1 MLMVTALIWGTAFV
15 AQKSG
20 MDLIS
25 PIAFNGIRTLVGA
38 FALIPVIMVICAVA
52 FALPSLGD
60 ICGEPSGRCT
70 QASPDLTNESL
81 RSVPMAV
88 THKIGI
94 SSFAY
99 CFACGSRPFTKPQHI
114 MTPHDLID
122 RAAALGVDVV
132 QFGDNMPLEVYSDEE
147 LKQIRS
153 HAEKCGVEL
162 EAGMRKATPER
173 LSEYIRITHIIGGRV
188 LRVITDGIGFTPDM
202 NEFCRISASVTRQI
216 EECGVV
222 LGIENH
228 DRFSAREYAQ
238 MVETIDHPQVGL
250 TVDTVNSLSHE
261 EHIDE
266 VLKYMAPY
274 CVCLHMKDY
283 VIKRYNGGG
292 GLRITGASPGT
303 GRLDIRRCYEEC
315 RNKSNKSFNIIL
327 ESWMEPC
334 ETLEETLRTE
344 DEWAGAGVSYL
355 KTIL

>member
-1 MLMVTALIWGTAFV
+1 
-15 AQKSG
+15 
-20 MDLIS
+20 
-25 PIAFNGIRTLVGA
+25 
-38 FALIPVIMVICAVA
+38 
-52 FALPSLGD
+52 
-60 ICGEPSGRCT
+60 
-70 QASPDLTNESL
+70 
-81 RSVPMAV
+81 MAV

-94 SSFAY
+94 SSFTY

-122 RAAALGVDVV
+122 KAVALGADVV
-132 QFGDNMPLEVYSDEE
+132 QFGDNMPLEVYNDEE
-147 LKQIRS
+147 LEQIRV
-153 HAEKCGVEL
+153 HAESYGVET
-162 EAGMRKATPER
+162 EVGMRKATAER
-173 LSEYIRITHIIGGRV
+173 LSDYILITRKVGGRI

-202 NEFCRISASVTRQI
+202 HELCRILASMIPQL
-216 EECGVV
+216 EESGVV

-228 DRFSAREYAQ
+228 DRFSAREYAE
-238 MVETIDHPQVGL
+238 MVETINHPQVGL

-292 GLRITGASPGT
+292 GLKITGASLGT

-315 RNKSNKSFNIIL
+315 RNKSDRNFSVIL
-327 ESWMEPC
+327 EAWMEPC
-334 ETLEETLRTE
+334 ETLEETLRIE
-344 DEWAGAGVSYL
+344 DEWAGTGVSYL

>member
-1 MLMVTALIWGTAFV
+1 M
-15 AQKSG
+15 
-20 MDLIS
+20 
-25 PIAFNGIRTLVGA
+25 
-38 FALIPVIMVICAVA
+38 
-52 FALPSLGD
+52 
-60 ICGEPSGRCT
+60 
-70 QASPDLTNESL
+70 
-81 RSVPMAV
+81 SVK
-88 THKIGI
+88 HKIGI

-122 RAAALGVDVV
+122 KAVALGADAV

-147 LKQIRS
+147 LERIRV
-153 HAEKCGVEL
+153 HAEKCGIETEV
-162 EAGMRKATPER
+162 GMRKATAER
-173 LSEYIRITHIIGGRV
+173 LSDYILITRKVGGRI

-202 NEFCRISASVTRQI
+202 HELCRILASMIPQL
-216 EECGVV
+216 EESGVV

-228 DRFSAREYAQ
+228 DRFSAREYAE
-238 MVETIDHPQVGL
+238 MVETINHSKVGL
-250 TVDTVNSLSHE
+250 TVDTLNSLSHE

-292 GLRITGASPGT
+292 GLKITGASLGT
-303 GRLDIRRCYEEC
+303 GRLDIRKCYEEC
-315 RNKSNKSFNIIL
+315 RNKSDRNFNVIL

-334 ETLEETLRTE
+334 ETLEETLKIE
-344 DEWAGAGVSYL
+344 DEWAGTGVSYL

>member
-1 MLMVTALIWGTAFV
+1 MTT
-15 AQKSG
+15 
-20 MDLIS
+20 
-25 PIAFNGIRTLVGA
+25 
-38 FALIPVIMVICAVA
+38 
-52 FALPSLGD
+52 
-60 ICGEPSGRCT
+60 
-70 QASPDLTNESL
+70 
-81 RSVPMAV
+81 

-99 CFACGSRPFTKPQHI
+99 CFACGSRQFTEPQHI

-122 RAAALGVDVV
+122 KAAALGAYVV
-132 QFGDNMPLEVYSDEE
+132 QFGDNMPLEVCSDEE
-147 LKQIRS
+147 LERIRI
-153 HAEKCGVEL
+153 HAVRCSIEL
-162 EAGMRKATPER
+162 EAGMRKATSER

-202 NEFCRISASVTRQI
+202 QDFCRILASVIPQL
-216 EECGVV
+216 EESGVV

-238 MVETIDHPQVGL
+238 MVETVNHPQIGL
-250 TVDTVNSLSHE
+250 TVDTVNSLSRE

-283 VIKRYNGGG
+283 VIKRYDGGG
-292 GLRITGASPGT
+292 GLKITGASPGT

-315 RNKSNKSFNIIL
+315 KNRSNRNFNIIL

-334 ETLEETLRTE
+334 ETLEETLRIE
-344 DEWAGAGVSYL
+344 DEWAAAGVSYL
-355 KTIL
+355 KTLG